1 MNRIV
6 KLPKSYG
13 FSYNTFITGGWN
25 NIFSNTVSY
34 CTPLNKMYV
43 YDLRCD
49 TRLIFVHAKTLSG
62 IVTYSAYL

>member
-6 KLPKSYG
+6 KLLKSYG
-13 FSYNTFITGGWN
+13 FSYYTFITGGWN

-43 YDLRCD
+43 YDLRRD